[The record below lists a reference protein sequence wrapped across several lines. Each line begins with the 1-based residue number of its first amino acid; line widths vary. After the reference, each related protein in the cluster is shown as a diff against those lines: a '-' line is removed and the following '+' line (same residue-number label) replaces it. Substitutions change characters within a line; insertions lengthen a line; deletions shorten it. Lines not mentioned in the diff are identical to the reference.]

1 MSRPPLHRIPWLLIR
16 LLITASSI
24 APAAAA
30 VRGPYYDRSSTR
42 VLHSFT
48 VVDYDWH
55 AIGISK
61 GEALRRGQDA
71 ATAANQFR
79 GAFIPKN
86 NAITGLKWYG
96 GDVFVTVPRW
106 LPGVPSTLNKVIV
119 NETCDGGTCTNV
131 SLLQPYPMPI
141 YNSTEPSK
149 IKYVQSMEIDYE
161 NVMWIL
167 DVGRLN
173 IADPATSTEGAAKLV
188 LWDMEKNKQKGEEYE
203 FPASVAPHNSTFLN
217 DLMVDVPNQ
226 IAYISDAGNGAIVV
240 VDMRRRVSVR
250 FHGASTKRDP
260 AYKYVVEGWDYG
272 NGTATTPADG
282 IALTPDRQWL
292 YWCPCQGQQ
301 LYKVQTIYL
310 QRLLYG
316 AATVEDVRQ
325 QVVYVGLKRSNADG
339 MAFAANGILYS
350 GGNAD
355 PENAVWAWDP
365 GNSTSI
371 LDKDN
376 IAPVLWADTFAFD
389 DDEHL
394 LWTGNNLLAFFNDR
408 MNFTNGDANF
418 IIYQQR
424 IYSSSYMTA
433 QKSGETCSDGTF
445 ECWYKSW
452 PKIHYWTI
460 LPALAVVLSLCI
472 AALLRWYH
480 KRRPDVSG
488 DKR

>member
-1 MSRPPLHRIPWLLIR
+1 M
-16 LLITASSI
+16 
-24 APAAAA
+24 
-30 VRGPYYDRSSTR
+30 
-42 VLHSFT
+42 LHSFT

-226 IAYISDAGNGAIVV
+226 IAYISDAGSGAIVV

-310 QRLLYG
+310 QR
-316 AATVEDVRQ
+316 AQTVQRRWHGLCGKWHSLQRRQRRPGERSLGVGSGQQQQHPGQGQHRPRAVGGHVRLRRRRAPSLDRQ
-325 QVVYVGLKRSNADG
+325 QLAG
-339 MAFAANGILYS
+339 
-350 GGNAD
+350 
-355 PENAVWAWDP
+355 
-365 GNSTSI
+365 
-371 LDKDN
+371 
-376 IAPVLWADTFAFD
+376 VL
-389 DDEHL
+389 
-394 LWTGNNLLAFFNDR
+394 
-408 MNFTNGDANF
+408 
-418 IIYQQR
+418 Q
-424 IYSSSYMTA
+424 
-433 QKSGETCSDGTF
+433 
-445 ECWYKSW
+445 
-452 PKIHYWTI
+452 
-460 LPALAVVLSLCI
+460 
-472 AALLRWYH
+472 
-480 KRRPDVSG
+480 
-488 DKR
+488 